1 MKNIVSILL
10 LFSMTGF
17 ALFAQ
22 GDRPGFEKYLEKF
35 KAEKIAFIT
44 DKLDLTV
51 EEAQDFWPLYNKYQ
65 NSRDELLKSKRLEN
79 HGKGF
84 RNLSSDELEAIADAR
99 VEQELKLAELKMK
112 FHKDVKKVLPIE
124 KVMRLYR
131 AESEFMNYMLNKI
144 GEQMPDRRRRDN
156 NPGH

>member
-1 MKNIVSILL
+1 MKKIAPILL

-22 GDRPGFEKYLEKF
+22 GDRPGFENYLEKF
-35 KAEKIAFIT
+35 KVEKIAFIT

-51 EEAQDFWPLYNKYQ
+51 KEAQDFWPLYNKYQ
-65 NSRDELLKSKRLEN
+65 NSRDELLKSKRFEN
-79 HGKGF
+79 HGKDF
-84 RNLSSDELEAIADAR
+84 RNLSSDELEAIADSR

-112 FHKDVKKVLPIE
+112 FHKEVKKVLPIE

-131 AESEFMNYMLNKI
+131 AESEFMNYMLKKI
-144 GEQMPDRRRRDN
+144 GEQRTDRRRKEG
-156 NPGH
+156 NPGY